1 MRTSNLRN
9 TAMALMACAFAVLLA
24 ACDPIPPAP
33 TVEESAQQAQP
44 GMLEYIESALAKV
57 AQKEL
62 DRGLAS
68 LSVAIV
74 KDGEVVFAE
83 GYGYANVAQKAG
95 ATPDTHYI
103 SASTIKPVT
112 STALLTL
119 VDQGKCGLDDPVNKY
134 LGDIAVQDDPP
145 NSVTIRHIL
154 DHTSGLSDEHGLG
167 MSPVVSVWDPH
178 RTGLIPLETLAAG
191 MTTVTPAGETW
202 RYNNT
207 AYALAGLLIEKISGM
222 PYEQYIVENVFKPAG
237 IDNEHPMFPTMEIV
251 ERMAVPYVNADGERK
266 PLDFYFDSL
275 YPAGLAHIT
284 PSQMAKFLWVHL
296 NGGEADGNRVL
307 SRELVEIA
315 HTANKELYGLG
326 WWTYE
331 DEQGHTRLNHG
342 GTWYGYVTTMT
353 GDKDNGIAVYAA
365 TNTGPTQGSYRLAEA
380 ALRLMR
386 GEAVSLEDRR
396 PVEVDPALL
405 KTYDGIYL
413 DSMFDIGY
421 RIEAFDGGL
430 KNVVERPES
439 LKGYTLEYLPAS
451 ETVFFNENMGVELS
465 FLVDVAGEVTGYR
478 QTQHG
483 WIDYGIRAK
492 VSDQAPAN

>member
-1 MRTSNLRN
+1 MS
-9 TAMALMACAFAVLLA
+9 TAVLWNAVTVVLAGTLALLLA
-24 ACDPIPPAP
+24 ACGPAPPAP
-33 TVEESAQQAQP
+33 TTDEVAEELLEPAFPGIPDYVES
-44 GMLEYIESALAKV
+44 MLAKV

-74 KDGEVVFAE
+74 TDGEVVFAE
-83 GYGYANVAQKAG
+83 GYGYANVAQQAE
-95 ATPDTHYI
+95 ATPDTYYI

-119 VDQGKCGLDDPVNKY
+119 VDQGKCSLDDAVNDY

-154 DHTSGLSDEHGLG
+154 DHTSGLSDEHGWG
-167 MSPVVSVWDPH
+167 MSPVVSVWDAH
-178 RTGLIPLETLAAG
+178 RTGLIPLDELAAG
-191 MTTVTPAGETW
+191 MTTVIPAGKTW

-207 AYALAGLLIEKISGM
+207 AYALAGLLIEKISGI
-222 PYEQYIVENVFKPAG
+222 PYEQYVVENVFRPAG
-237 IDNEHPMFPTMEIV
+237 IDNEHPMFPSTQIV
-251 ERMAVPYVNADGERK
+251 ERMAVPYAIADGERK
-266 PLDFYFDSL
+266 PLDFYFDAL

-284 PSQMAKFLWVHL
+284 PAQMAKFLWVHL
-296 NGGEADGNRVL
+296 NGGEANGNRIL
-307 SRELVEIA
+307 SNELVETA
-315 HTANKELYGLG
+315 HTPNKEMYGLG

-331 DEQGHTRLNHG
+331 DDQGHTRINHG
-342 GTWYGYVTTMT
+342 GTWHGYVTTMT

-396 PVEVDPALL
+396 PIEVHPATL
-405 KTYDGIYL
+405 KSYEGIYL
-413 DSMFDIGY
+413 DSMLDMDL

-430 KNVVERPES
+430 TTVVQRPES
-439 LKGYTLEYLPAS
+439 LTGYTREYLPAS
-451 ETVFFNENMGVELS
+451 QTDFFNEDMGSELH
-465 FLVDVAGEVTGYR
+465 FLVDEAGEVTGFR

-483 WIDYGIRAK
+483 WIDYGVREK
-492 VSDQAPAN
+492 VSD